1 MKKLL
6 LVFGGAK
13 VGDTLHMLP
22 YIYEHQDYE
31 ITWITGTY
39 ELEAAK
45 LIQDNY
51 PNITQIKAID
61 DGIPQ
66 VGYSSDMER
75 FRKQVNIE
83 QEQKSYDKV
92 ETRINLF
99 LDLNKGIYRK
109 GVEYLPNIKKEDCE
123 PYICYQGDSVASY
136 KRVLDID
143 NYVFPKIKGVSIGRK
158 GERVVRGT
166 EDKRGLSLVGSAK
179 MIKNSILFVGIHS
192 AMSCLN
198 LYLNHPGICLHFTSN
213 LLRFNEFNK
222 NIIDILGYNR

>member
-1 MKKLL
+1 MKKML

-51 PNITQIKAID
+51 PNITQIKTID
-61 DGIPQ
+61 DGVPQ
-66 VGYSSDMER
+66 TGFSSDMER
-75 FRKQVNIE
+75 FRNQVNIE
-83 QEQKSYDKV
+83 QAKKSYDKV
-92 ETRINLF
+92 ETRIDLF
-99 LDLNKGIYRK
+99 LDLNKDIYRK
-109 GVEYLPNIKKEDCE
+109 GIEYLPSIKKEEIE

-166 EDKRGLSLVGSAK
+166 EDRTGLSLEESAK
-179 MIKNSILFVGIHS
+179 VIKNSILFVGIHS

-198 LYLNHPGICLHFTSN
+198 LYLNHAGICLHFTKG
-213 LLRFNEFNK
+213 LLKFGDYNK
-222 NIIDILGYNR
+222 NIIDVLRG

>member
-1 MKKLL
+1 MKKML

-39 ELEAAK
+39 EREAAQ
-45 LIQDNY
+45 LIQKNY
-51 PNITQIKAID
+51 PNITDLRFID
-61 DGIPQ
+61 DGVPQ
-66 VGYSSDMER
+66 TGYSSDMER
-75 FRKQVNIE
+75 FRNQVNIE
-83 QEQKSYDKV
+83 QAKKSYDKV
-92 ETRINLF
+92 ETRIDLF
-99 LDLNKGIYRK
+99 LDLNKDIYRK
-109 GVEYLPNIKKEDCE
+109 GIEYLPSIKKEEIE

-158 GERVVRGT
+158 GERIVRGT
-166 EDKRGLSLVGSAK
+166 EDRTGLSLEESAK
-179 MIKNSILFVGIHS
+179 VIKNSILFVGIHS

-198 LYLNHPGICLHFTSN
+198 LYLNHAGICLHFTKG
-213 LLRFNEFNK
+213 LLKFGDYNK
-222 NIIDILGYNR
+222 NIIDVLRG